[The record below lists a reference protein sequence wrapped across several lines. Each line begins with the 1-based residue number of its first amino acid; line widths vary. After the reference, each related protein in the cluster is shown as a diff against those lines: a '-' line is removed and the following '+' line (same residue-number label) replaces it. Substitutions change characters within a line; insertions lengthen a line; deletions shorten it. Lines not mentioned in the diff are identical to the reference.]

1 MDTIAETSSVKVALP
16 NHRGRTTFQRSTVKS
31 DKFAQLTIRMHP
43 DPVLRKR
50 CAPVTQFG
58 PRLHALISRMTD
70 LMHGADGVGLAAP
83 QVGVLARLFVY
94 NATGEPADA
103 GVIINPEFVELEGV
117 GELEEGC
124 LSLPGVSVTMRRATR
139 VVLKSVGIDGE
150 PLEMSGED
158 LVARVWQHEADHLD
172 GKLIIDNM
180 SAADEIANR
189 YAVKQLKLDYEAVR
203 R

>member
-1 MDTIAETSSVKVALP
+1 M
-16 NHRGRTTFQRSTVKS
+16 KS

-43 DPVLRKR
+43 DPVLRKH

-189 YAVKQLKLDYEAVR
+189 YAVKQLNRDYEAVR